1 MHVPLTQTKH
11 CVILVAACLGWLPM
25 TSDAVAQW
33 GNPNWQGNRW
43 QLGVSV
49 QNTNTGVV
57 LTQVSPNGAA
67 ANGGL
72 TIGDRIL
79 AVGGHQ
85 VGYVDGKLVDLGDE
99 INLHISPNGQVNLLI
114 LTARGVLQE
123 GALTLISSGSAIEG
137 AAYFPGGEPL
147 SSQAV
152 MNVRMLDTTYN
163 HWNGVEVYRWSVQRV
178 DRSPFGFRLTFG
190 VDQIARGHNYVLEAE
205 IVDRGRVLYRTT
217 QATAVDPG
225 KGRVALSLTPVS
237 LVSRPVLYDQV
248 NNWYQSYLGR
258 QPTEQELHSWQSHIN
273 RGQPVSDVQSY
284 LLGSTEYYSR
294 YRDDNDQ
301 YLIGVYR
308 SLYGVDPNPQTLATM
323 RQQYDQSNGIRS
335 QFVQQMMQGTQP

>member
-1 MHVPLTQTKH
+1 M
-11 CVILVAACLGWLPM
+11 
-25 TSDAVAQW
+25 
-33 GNPNWQGNRW
+33 
-43 QLGVSV
+43 
-49 QNTNTGVV
+49 
-57 LTQVSPNGAA
+57 
-67 ANGGL
+67 
-72 TIGDRIL
+72 
-79 AVGGHQ
+79 
-85 VGYVDGKLVDLGDE
+85 
-99 INLHISPNGQVNLLI
+99 
-114 LTARGVLQE
+114 
-123 GALTLISSGSAIEG
+123 
-137 AAYFPGGEPL
+137 
-147 SSQAV
+147 
-152 MNVRMLDTTYN
+152 
-163 HWNGVEVYRWSVQRV
+163 

-308 SLYGVDPNPQTLATM
+308 SL
-323 RQQYDQSNGIRS
+323 
-335 QFVQQMMQGTQP
+335 